1 MEIKMLDRQDI
12 INDILDSLSDNGTL
26 TDEQKQILMDMSEA
40 DE

>member
-1 MEIKMLDRQDI
+1 MTIKFVDRQDV

-26 TDEQKQILMDMSEA
+26 TDEQKQILEDMSKD

>member
-26 TDEQKQILMDMSEA
+26 TDEQKQILMDMSE
-40 DE
+40 DNE

>member
-1 MEIKMLDRQDI
+1 MEIKFTDRQDI

-26 TDEQKQILMDMSEA
+26 TDEQIQILQDLSDT

>member
-1 MEIKMLDRQDI
+1 MEIKMIDRQDI

-26 TDEQKQILMDMSEA
+26 TDEQKQILMDMSED

>member
-1 MEIKMLDRQDI
+1 MTIKFVDREDV

-26 TDEQKQILMDMSEA
+26 TDEQKQILEDLSNN

>member
-12 INDILDSLSDNGTL
+12 INDILDSLADNGTL
-26 TDEQKQILMDMSEA
+26 TDEQKQILMDMSED

>member
-1 MEIKMLDRQDI
+1 MIINMIDRQDI

-26 TDEQKQILMDMSEA
+26 TDEQKQILEEMSKD

>member
-1 MEIKMLDRQDI
+1 MIDRQDI

-26 TDEQKQILMDMSEA
+26 TDEQKQILMDMSED

>member
-1 MEIKMLDRQDI
+1 MEIKFTDRQDI

-26 TDEQKQILMDMSEA
+26 TDEQVQILQDLSDT

>member
-1 MEIKMLDRQDI
+1 MTIKFVDREDI

-26 TDEQKQILMDMSEA
+26 TDEQKQILEDLSKD

>member
-1 MEIKMLDRQDI
+1 MIDRQDI

-26 TDEQKQILMDMSEA
+26 TDEQKQILEEMSKD

>member
-1 MEIKMLDRQDI
+1 MTIKFVDREDV

-26 TDEQKQILMDMSEA
+26 TDEQKQILEDLSKD